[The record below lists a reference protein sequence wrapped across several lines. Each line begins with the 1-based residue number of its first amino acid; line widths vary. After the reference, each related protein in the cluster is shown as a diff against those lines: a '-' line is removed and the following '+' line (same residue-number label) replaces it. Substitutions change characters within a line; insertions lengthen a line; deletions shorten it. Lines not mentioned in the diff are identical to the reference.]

1 MCRQNANKRNY
12 LTTVSTAIE
21 FINDYYL
28 LSKHQVEIPYVQYN
42 KVLIGENQANIYL
55 LKVNTRN
62 TSKRCEICLK
72 ITKKTPERRDW
83 FRSGVFI
90 VNFEHKLHLFLLFL
104 FLTLNIYLF
113 STATYETNFN
123 RDFSGGDLDVLR
135 KKWSFPLRI
144 TLYKKWSFLLRI

>member
-1 MCRQNANKRNY
+1 M
-12 LTTVSTAIE
+12 VSTAIE

-72 ITKKTPERRDW
+72 ITKKTPERRD
-83 FRSGVFI
+83 
-90 VNFEHKLHLFLLFL
+90 
-104 FLTLNIYLF
+104 
-113 STATYETNFN
+113 
-123 RDFSGGDLDVLR
+123 
-135 KKWSFPLRI
+135 
-144 TLYKKWSFLLRI
+144 